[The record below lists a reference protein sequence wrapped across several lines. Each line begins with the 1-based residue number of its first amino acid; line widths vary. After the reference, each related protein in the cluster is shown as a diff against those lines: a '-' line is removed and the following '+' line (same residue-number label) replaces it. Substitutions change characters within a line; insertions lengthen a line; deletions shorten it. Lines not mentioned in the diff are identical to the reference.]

1 MNKLTPSTLSLATL
15 KRMVNLQIKE
25 MADYEWT
32 QTDSISL
39 TDHEQ
44 RRLQEL
50 RADLLHYPVLL
61 MNEATLLARVLYPLL
76 LLAEQPPIRALVEV
90 ALQARYTQFEIEG
103 IADLVL
109 AKSLSGFMES
119 PYLVVVETKRGVEGQ
134 NPVVQLYAQLLAA
147 AHLNWENDGL
157 PRQEMFGCYTV
168 ADTWTFVRAE
178 VDGIEADMPTL
189 RVESSMEYAEKLEAA
204 TIVKILKG
212 IVSKYKPK
220 G

>member
-1 MNKLTPSTLSLATL
+1 
-15 KRMVNLQIKE
+15 
-25 MADYEWT
+25 
-32 QTDSISL
+32 
-39 TDHEQ
+39 
-44 RRLQEL
+44 
-50 RADLLHYPVLL
+50 
-61 MNEATLLARVLYPLL
+61 MNEATLLARSLYPLL
-76 LLAEQPPIRALVEV
+76 LMAEQPPIRALVEV

-134 NPVVQLYAQLLAA
+134 NPVIQLYAQLLAA

-157 PRQEMFGCYTV
+157 PRQEIFGCYTV

-178 VDGIEADMPTL
+178 VDEIEADMPTL

>member
-1 MNKLTPSTLSLATL
+1 MTKLTPSSLSLATF
-15 KRMVNLQIKE
+15 KRLVNLQVKE
-25 MADYEWT
+25 MGDYEWT

-39 TDHEQ
+39 TNQEQ

-50 RADLLHYPVLL
+50 KADLLHYPVLL

-103 IADLVL
+103 IVDLVL
-109 AKSLSGFMES
+109 AKSVSGFLES

-147 AHLNWENDGL
+147 AHLNWETDGL
-157 PRQEMFGCYTV
+157 PRQEIFGCYTV
-168 ADTWTFVRAE
+168 ADTWSLVRAE
-178 VDGIEADMPTL
+178 VDGMEADIPTL
-189 RVESSMEYAEKLEAA
+189 RVEPSREYAEKLEAE
-204 TIVKILKG
+204 TIVKILKK
-212 IVSKYKPK
+212 IVSKYKPQ
-220 G
+220 